1 MTLTLALTHLSSQL
15 LEAWQ
20 LSLQTPVLSR
30 PQHLLPG
37 PPAFPGHPPLGYS
50 GTRGSSIQ
58 HTQAGGGP
66 CIKDC
71 LPGGELDADNDR
83 GSGWGERTHSVK
95 TV

>member
-20 LSLQTPVLSR
+20 LFLQTSVLSH

-37 PPAFPGHPPLGYS
+37 PPASPGHPPHGYS
-50 GTRGSSIQ
+50 GARGASIQ

-66 CIKDC
+66 CIRTVSREGSSMQKVEVV
-71 LPGGELDADNDR
+71 GGVDPQRED
-83 GSGWGERTHSVK
+83 
-95 TV
+95 